1 MKHNAIHEDVIDTSS
16 NYNLAKSILRYKD
29 FLRLLNQKDLNVN
42 QVDDRTELA
51 GEPEPIKPGVKHPGH
66 TLGNHETHIRHR
78 KIHYAFHEDV
88 ATADYQVDPVT
99 GRKSRA
105 GRVTFNLK
113 YDPTGR
119 QAYDDEEESEEKQPV
134 TESKIDDITDAELDK
149 MAASIKDIDDIL
161 NVYDEDELEVID
173 PKTGKPVE
181 IKEDLSCLDE
191 VLSRAERM
199 KVKIRFARSEPRRER
214 KLMIALRK
222 HSDTATLAKRARHM
236 AINMLKE
243 RIIGKPVNQ
252 MSIAERERAEAIL
265 AQRRMIVDR
274 LAIKLVPQIK
284 KIELTRL
291 THSPAGK

>member
-1 MKHNAIHEDVIDTSS
+1 MKNKPVLEDIVDPSS

-29 FLRLLNQKDLNVN
+29 FVRLLNQKDLNVN
-42 QVDDRTELA
+42 QVDDSSELF
-51 GEPEPIKPGVKHPGH
+51 GEPIPIKPETKHPGH
-66 TLGNHETHIRHR
+66 TLGDHETHIRHR

-113 YDPTGR
+113 YDPMGR
-119 QAYDDEEESEEKQPV
+119 QVYDDEEEEEKQPV
-134 TESKIDDITDAELDK
+134 TESKIDDITDEELDK

-173 PKTGKPVE
+173 PRTGKPVE

-214 KLMIALRK
+214 KLLIALRK
-222 HSDTATLAKRARHM
+222 HSDSATLSKRARHM

-243 RIIGKPVNQ
+243 RIIGKPVSQ
-252 MSIAERERAEAIL
+252 MSVAERERAEAIL
-265 AQRRMIVDR
+265 SQRKMIVNR

-284 KIELTRL
+284 KIELERL
-291 THSPAGK
+291 THSPASK